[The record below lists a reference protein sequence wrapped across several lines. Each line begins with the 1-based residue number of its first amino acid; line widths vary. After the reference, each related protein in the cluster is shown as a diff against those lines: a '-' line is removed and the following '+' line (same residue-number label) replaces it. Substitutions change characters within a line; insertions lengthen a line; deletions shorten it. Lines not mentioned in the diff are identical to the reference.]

1 MNSNDILILIKGE
14 DKTQSVTSW
23 RYDKIKPVVFV
34 TFNGRKEYPYNTA
47 QFKLFKNPKTVLL
60 DERIALM
67 NGIVL
72 NGVVRLQFF
81 EAYCRIIYKNNH
93 RELVYAS
100 SIKIVESALRLPES
114 KNCFE
119 YLKQIAINTGL
130 IIEDR
135 NILANSYETIEFIRD
150 DSSLAMFLCGRINQ
164 GAKTNKEHT
173 IYPFGFNI
181 SQKKAVEKAMR
192 NPISIIEGPPGTGK
206 TQTILNII
214 ANAVLR
220 GESVAVV
227 SNNNSATA
235 NVFEKLQKNGFG
247 FIAAP
252 LGNSSNKK
260 TFVETQN
267 PTIPEISSWKRT
279 ENSKIDVIQEEL
291 ELDQKLQMR
300 NELSAVQTERDSLE
314 KEYAH
319 FSDYYATLSI
329 SGKMPAFSKRTPAS
343 KILRFIAEFE
353 CCFQEE
359 KQVGFLKK
367 IVWKYSFGLKKNDFY
382 TQPKET
388 IVSCCQNYYYIRRL
402 KELKKKEKDLL
413 SALSKFDFDK
423 RMNRYT
429 ELSMSE
435 FKKCLAHRFSTG
447 YIRRFYDE
455 NDLRKY
461 SESFIKD
468 YPVVLSTA
476 YSLRS
481 SLSNKFVY
489 DYVIVDE
496 ASQVDLATGALA
508 LSCARKTVVVGDLKQ
523 LPNIVNQEQRIVT
536 DGIFKK
542 FSLQE
547 AYRYSE
553 HSLLSAM
560 VALFPNA
567 PRVLL
572 KEHYRC
578 NSEIIGFCNQRFYNN
593 ELIVLTKEEEKRQP
607 LLVYRTVAGNHARN
621 HINQRQID
629 VIQNEVFPEQNLS
642 LDDNS
647 VGIITPY
654 RNQANE
660 LQRVFSNTTVE
671 ADTVDKFQGRE
682 KNVIVFSTVD
692 NEIGD
697 FASDPNRLNVVV
709 SRAKEQLIVVTD
721 GNENDRTSPIHEL
734 IGYIQYHN
742 HDVIDSQIHS
752 VFDYLYNNYAN
763 EREQVLRKYGRV
775 SEVDSENLML
785 IVIKDVLNHNDF
797 SQYDVVLHVPLRMII
812 SDYSKLNER
821 ELSFASNH
829 LTHVDFL
836 VFSRTT
842 HEPVLVIEVDGFAYH
857 NDEKQK
863 ERDQVKNA
871 ILLKYGIPILR
882 LSTVGSNE
890 KRKLIAALRSAVAGT
905 NSAATLVV

>member
-1 MNSNDILILIKGE
+1 ME
-14 DKTQSVTSW
+14 
-23 RYDKIKPVVFV
+23 
-34 TFNGRKEYPYNTA
+34 
-47 QFKLFKNPKTVLL
+47 
-60 DERIALM
+60 
-67 NGIVL
+67 
-72 NGVVRLQFF
+72 
-81 EAYCRIIYKNNH
+81 
-93 RELVYAS
+93 
-100 SIKIVESALRLPES
+100 
-114 KNCFE
+114 
-119 YLKQIAINTGL
+119 
-130 IIEDR
+130 
-135 NILANSYETIEFIRD
+135 
-150 DSSLAMFLCGRINQ
+150 
-164 GAKTNKEHT
+164 
-173 IYPFGFNI
+173 
-181 SQKKAVEKAMR
+181 
-192 NPISIIEGPPGTGK
+192 
-206 TQTILNII
+206 
-214 ANAVLR
+214 
-220 GESVAVV
+220 
-227 SNNNSATA
+227 
-235 NVFEKLQKNGFG
+235 
-247 FIAAP
+247 
-252 LGNSSNKK
+252 
-260 TFVETQN
+260 
-267 PTIPEISSWKRT
+267 
-279 ENSKIDVIQEEL
+279 
-291 ELDQKLQMR
+291 
-300 NELSAVQTERDSLE
+300 
-314 KEYAH
+314 
-319 FSDYYATLSI
+319 
-329 SGKMPAFSKRTPAS
+329 
-343 KILRFIAEFE
+343 
-353 CCFQEE
+353 
-359 KQVGFLKK
+359 
-367 IVWKYSFGLKKNDFY
+367 
-382 TQPKET
+382 
-388 IVSCCQNYYYIRRL
+388 
-402 KELKKKEKDLL
+402 
-413 SALSKFDFDK
+413 
-423 RMNRYT
+423 
-429 ELSMSE
+429 E
-435 FKKCLAHRFSTG
+435 FKKHLSNRFCAG
-447 YIRRFYDE
+447 YNRRFYDE
-455 NDLRKY
+455 DDLRKH
-461 SESFIKD
+461 SDTFIKD
-468 YPVVLSTA
+468 YPVVLSTS

-481 SLSNKFVY
+481 SLSHKFVY
-489 DYVIVDE
+489 DYVIIDE

-593 ELIVLTKEEEKRQP
+593 ELIVLTKEEEKKQP

-621 HINQRQID
+621 HINQRQIE

-682 KNVIVFSTVD
+682 KSVIVFSTVD

-785 IVIKDVLNHNDF
+785 IVIKDVLNHNGF

-821 ELSFASNH
+821 ELSFVSNH

-836 VFSRTT
+836 VFSRIT

-890 KRKLIAALRSAVAGT
+890 KQKLIAALRSAVAGT

>member
-1 MNSNDILILIKGE
+1 MNSNEILILIKGE

-72 NGVVRLQFF
+72 NGVERLQFF

-181 SQKKAVEKAMR
+181 SQKKAVENAMR

-291 ELDQKLQMR
+291 ELDQKLQIR
-300 NELSAVQTERDSLE
+300 NELAAIQTERDSLE
-314 KEYAH
+314 KEHAH
-319 FSDYYATLSI
+319 FSDYYATLTMGGSL
-329 SGKMPAFSKRTPAS
+329 PAFSKRTSAS
-343 KILRFIAEFE
+343 KILRFIAEYE
-353 CCFQEE
+353 CYVQDE
-359 KQVGFLKK
+359 KQVGFFKK
-367 IVWKYSFGLKKNDFY
+367 IVWKYSFGLKRNDFY
-382 TQPKET
+382 TQEKET
-388 IVSCCQNYYYIRRL
+388 IVSCCQNHYYIRRI
-402 KELKKKEKDLL
+402 KELRKKEKELL
-413 SALSKFDFDK
+413 FALSKFDFDK
-423 RMNRYT
+423 RMKRYA
-429 ELSMSE
+429 ELSMEE
-435 FKKCLAHRFSTG
+435 FKKHLSNRFCAG
-447 YIRRFYDE
+447 YNRRFYDE
-455 NDLRKY
+455 DDLRKH
-461 SESFIKD
+461 SDTFIKD
-468 YPVVLSTA
+468 YPVVLSTS

-489 DYVIVDE
+489 DYVIIDE

-593 ELIVLTKEEEKRQP
+593 ELIVLTKEEEKKQP

-682 KNVIVFSTVD
+682 KSVIVFSTVD

-836 VFSRTT
+836 VFSRIT

-890 KRKLIAALRSAVAGT
+890 KQKLIAALRSAVAGT